1 MIAYLV
7 VREGRKWRDV
17 YRLIP
22 GQTITVGRSPSNK
35 IVLNDEVCS
44 RQHCEIFPSGDRWF
58 VKDLQSRNGTLLAGE
73 PLSGD
78 AELSPGQ
85 VIQIGLFELAFTH
98 DLSQA
103 FPPDEAHPIEADTG
117 TAWDAGM
124 TVPVAEPTITHRK
137 GENRFARGRPEAIGR
152 DRTGQELAHL
162 YRLALA
168 MGGAKTPKHLA
179 EAVLAGL
186 LAGTNADTG
195 GVLMLPA
202 PIGPDE
208 EGGELTVAACR
219 APEGEVYQRVTP
231 RLAAAVLKNRE
242 AVLARDTSEDSLIAD
257 RDRAGKIHA
266 TSVICA
272 PVRHGEKLYGLLHM
286 SCTRAD
292 RSLDEDDLEFA
303 LAVAEQYALSLVNV
317 RRQESLA
324 DGLARVRG
332 ENSSLREQLEIVSE
346 LVGNSP
352 SMQRLKDNI
361 GAIGP
366 TDATVLIRG
375 ESGVGKEL
383 VSRAIHF
390 NSRRKGGPFVCMNC
404 AALSESLL
412 ESELFGHEKGSFTG
426 ATNRKF
432 GKFEQAHKGTL
443 MLDEVGEMSPA
454 IQAKFLRVLE
464 GHPFERVGGG
474 ESVKVDVRVV
484 AATNR
489 DLEEAVDKAQF
500 RKDLYFRLQVVEL
513 RIDPLR
519 DRRDDIPS
527 LAEFFLEKFVTKTGR
542 PLRGYAPAA
551 LEKLVDYDWPGNVR
565 ELQNTIERAV
575 ILSRGELVE
584 PDDIQLS
591 RLRREAGETRPD
603 GVPGAGRGPL
613 LSLDALEQQY
623 ILQVLEHTA
632 WNKTQAAQI
641 LGIER
646 STLDRKLKRYQVG
659 RPEEE

>member
-7 VREGRKWRDV
+7 VREGHKWRDV

-73 PLSGD
+73 PLAGD

-103 FPPDEAHPIEADTG
+103 FPPDESHAIEADTG
-117 TAWDAGM
+117 TAWDAGI
-124 TVPVAEPTITHRK
+124 TAPVSEPTITHRK

-168 MGGAKTPKHLA
+168 MGGAKTPKQLA

-195 GVLMLPA
+195 AVLMLPVA
-202 PIGPDE
+202 IGPDQ

-219 APEGEVYQRVTP
+219 APEGDVYQRVTP
-231 RLAAAVLKNRE
+231 RLASAVLKNRE
-242 AVLARDTSEDSLIAD
+242 AVLARDTTEDSLIAD
-257 RDRAGKIHA
+257 RDRAGHIHA

-272 PVRHGEKLYGLLHM
+272 PVRHGDKLHGLLHM
-286 SCTRAD
+286 SCTRPG
-292 RSLDEDDLEFA
+292 RNLDEDDLEFA
-303 LAVAEQYALSLVNV
+303 LAVAEQYALALVNV

-324 DGLARVRG
+324 EGLARVRG
-332 ENSSLREQLEIVSE
+332 ENTSLREQLEIVSE

-352 SMQRLKDNI
+352 PMQRLKDNI
-361 GAIGP
+361 GCIGP

-383 VSRAIHF
+383 VARALHF

-426 ATNRKF
+426 ATNRKM

-489 DLEEAVDKAQF
+489 DLEEAVEKGQF

-519 DRRDDIPS
+519 DRRDDIS
-527 LAEFFLEKFVTKTGR
+527 ALAEFFLEKFVAKTGR
-542 PLRGYAPAA
+542 PLRGYSPTA

-575 ILSRGELVE
+575 ILSRGEIVE
-584 PDDIQLS
+584 AEDIQLS
-591 RLRREAGETRPD
+591 RLRREAGEVRAD
-603 GVPGAGRGPL
+603 GIPGAVGGPL
-613 LSLDALEQQY
+613 VSLDSLEQQY
-623 ILQVLEHTA
+623 ILQVLDHTA

>member
-22 GQTITVGRSPSNK
+22 GQTITVGRAPSNK

-44 RQHCEIFPSGDRWF
+44 RQHCEIFPSGERWF
-58 VKDLQSRNGTLLAGE
+58 VKDLQSRNGTLLQGE
-73 PLSGD
+73 AISGD

-85 VIQIGLFELAFTH
+85 VIQIGLCELAFTH

-103 FPPDEAHPIEADTG
+103 FPPDDPAAIEGETG
-117 TAWDAGM
+117 TAWDAAPAM
-124 TVPVAEPTITHRK
+124 PVAEPTITHRK

-168 MGGAKTPKHLA
+168 MGGAKTPRQLA
-179 EAVLAGL
+179 DAVLGGL
-186 LAGTNADTG
+186 LSGTNADTG
-195 GVLMLPA
+195 AILMLPA
-202 PIGPDE
+202 SIGPDE
-208 EGGELTVAACR
+208 EPGELAVVACR
-219 APEGEVYQRVTP
+219 APEGEAYQRVTP
-231 RLAAAVLKNRE
+231 KLALAVLKNRE
-242 AVLARDTSEDSLIAD
+242 AVLARDTTEDSLIVD

-272 PVRHGEKLYGLLHM
+272 PVRNGDRLYGLLHM
-286 SCTRAD
+286 SRTRPGEN
-292 RSLDEDDLEFA
+292 LDEDDLEFA
-303 LAVAEQYALSLVNV
+303 LAVAEQYALALVNV

-332 ENSSLREQLEIVSE
+332 ENTSLREQLEIVSE

-352 SMQRLKDNI
+352 PMRRLKDDI
-361 GAIGP
+361 GRIGP

-383 VSRAIHF
+383 VARAIHF
-390 NSRRKGGPFVCMNC
+390 NSRRKTGPFVCLNC

-426 ATNRKF
+426 ATNRKI
-432 GKFEQAHKGTL
+432 GKFEQVHKGSL

-489 DLEEAVDKAQF
+489 DLEEAVEKGQF

-519 DRRDDIPS
+519 ERRDDIPA
-527 LAEFFLEKFVTKTGR
+527 LAEFFLEKFVAKTGR
-542 PLRGYAPAA
+542 PLRGYSAEA

-575 ILSRGELVE
+575 ILSRGDVVE
-584 PDDIQLS
+584 PQDVQLS
-591 RLRREAGETRPD
+591 RLRREAGESRGETA
-603 GVPGAGRGPL
+603 PGTGGGPL
-613 LSLDALEQQY
+613 VSLDVLEQRY

-632 WNKTQAAQI
+632 WNKTQAAQT